1 MKKFLPI
8 LLAVSL
14 MLTVFAGCSL
24 TESTQGNAGTSSNAA
39 SGTNLDLNAVVAK
52 VGDNEITLS
61 EFKSVFDNY
70 SAMLSGYGYDVT
82 SDPTALEQFQD
93 DIIDMLVNKE
103 LISVKAAEL
112 GVKNLSAEQQ
122 AELNSRIET
131 ELNSMH
137 EYFRGLAE
145 DEAAK
150 DSTVDVESRII
161 SLIEEEAAYYTGESM
176 TYDEYIEYTKNAVSD
191 GYYEELLK
199 NIVCADVNVTEDKI
213 TEKYNELLQ
222 ADITNYNDDPAA
234 YKADKQTQE
243 TGGDILILY
252 TPEGYSRVMDILA
265 APEGEIPA
273 RYTEIE
279 TELSS
284 IKDEYSSLALEDV
297 YSGTDDNADKIKELQ
312 EKYKTLKAEAD
323 ELIKANLQSA
333 QAKIEEAY
341 AKLQAGASFTDVM
354 AEYTENTDFTEI
366 EAYKTNGKLISTL
379 YDSESDDDWSSE
391 LKEQFGKL
399 SMGEYSEVFLDDD
412 GYHIISYVK
421 DEPAGNADLSDVKDS
436 IAEMLLDELKTEEW
450 NSILETWKNDGT
462 VTLFTDVFR
471 VIGKQA

>member
-1 MKKFLPI
+1 MKKLLPI
-8 LLAVSL
+8 LLALLL
-14 MLTVFAGCSL
+14 MLTVFSGCSL
-24 TESTQGNAGTSSNAA
+24 TEPTQGYVGTGSDAA
-39 SGTNLDLNAVVAK
+39 PSANLDMNAVVAK

-61 EFKSVFDNY
+61 EFKSIYDNY

-82 SDPTALEQFQD
+82 SDPAALEQFQD

-122 AELNSRIET
+122 SELNKRIET
-131 ELNSMH
+131 ELDSMH

-145 DEAAK
+145 NEAAQ
-150 DSTVDVESRII
+150 DTTVDIESRII
-161 SLIEEEAAYYTGESM
+161 SLIEEEAAYYTGQSM
-176 TYDEYIEYTKNAVSD
+176 SYDEYIQYTKNAVSD
-191 GYYEELLK
+191 AYYEELLK

-213 TEKYNELLQ
+213 TERYNELLQ
-222 ADITNYNDDPAA
+222 ADTTNYNEDPAA

-243 TGGDILILY
+243 EGGDILILY

-279 TELSS
+279 TELAS
-284 IKDEYSSLALEDV
+284 IKNDYSTLALENA
-297 YSGTDDNADKIKELQ
+297 YSSSNSNAEKIKELE

-333 QAKIEEAY
+333 KAKIEEAY
-341 AKLQAGASFTDVM
+341 AKLESGASFTDVL
-354 AEYTENTDFTEI
+354 AQYTENTDFTEI
-366 EAYKTNGKLISTL
+366 EVYKTSGKLISTL
-379 YDSESDDDWSSE
+379 YDSESDDDWSNE
-391 LKEQFGKL
+391 VKEQFGKL
-399 SMGEYSEVFLDDD
+399 SIGGYSEVFLDDD

-421 DEPAGNADLSDVKDS
+421 DEPSGNAELSAVKDS
-436 IAEMLLDELKTEEW
+436 ISEMLLDELKTEEW
-450 NSILETWKNDGT
+450 NSILETWRNDGT

-471 VIGKQA
+471 AIGK

>member
-8 LLAVSL
+8 LLALLL
-14 MLTVFAGCSL
+14 MLTVLSGCSL
-24 TESTQGNAGTSSNAA
+24 TEPTQGETGTASDATLNAD
-39 SGTNLDLNAVVAK
+39 LDLNAVVAK

-82 SDPTALEQFQD
+82 SDVTTLEQFQD

-122 AELNSRIET
+122 AELASRTET
-131 ELNSMH
+131 ELESMH

-145 DEAAK
+145 DEAAQ

-191 GYYEELLK
+191 AYYEELLK
-199 NIVCADVNVTEDKI
+199 NIVCADVNVTEDKV

-222 ADITNYNDDPAA
+222 ADTTNYNEDPAA
-234 YKADKQTQE
+234 YKADKETQE
-243 TGGDILILY
+243 AGEDILILY

-265 APEGEIPA
+265 APEGEIPE

-279 TELSS
+279 TELAN
-284 IKDEYSSLALEDV
+284 IKNEYSTLALEDV
-297 YSGTDDNADKIKELQ
+297 YSGTNDNADKIKELE
-312 EKYKTLKAEAD
+312 EKYKTLKTEAD

-333 QAKIEEAY
+333 KAKIEEAY
-341 AKLQAGASFTDVM
+341 AKLQSGASFTDVL
-354 AEYTENTDFTEI
+354 AQYTENTDFTEI
-366 EAYKTNGKLISTL
+366 EAYKANGKLISTL
-379 YDSESDDDWSSE
+379 YDSESDGDWSSE
-391 LKEQFGKL
+391 LKEQFAKL
-399 SMGEYSEVFLDDD
+399 SIGGYSEVFLDDD

-421 DEPAGNADLSDVKDS
+421 DEPSGNADLSTVKDS
-436 IAEMLLDELKTEEW
+436 ISEMLLDELKAEEW
-450 NSILETWKNDGT
+450 NSILETWRNDGT
-462 VTLFTDVFR
+462 VTLFTDIFR
-471 VIGKQA
+471 AIGKQA